1 MGVLRKKIDGAAAA
15 KPLDVEEAELCWQ
28 GFQQEMLE
36 ALETLIEPLMWK
48 SNGLSV
54 KQLDP
59 KTLIKSFPKNGLF
72 VTWGETDRETQNLIL
87 LNIKLAGLVSRFGF
101 QGEIT
106 DLKKL
111 DKHPISKFDI
121 MLLEDILRQASAMLN
136 PDTSIVRKDYTEFS
150 EVPFAPDCLN
160 WVRLDFNYSVSLGPK
175 SEALDL
181 SFTMLI
187 SQADFDAHIKRGP
200 KIDIVSETLDFDET
214 AETLTRHIDKSI
226 TSLRAVLESCEMTVA
241 DCTRLSIGQIIPL
254 PGVSLQA
261 LSIEA
266 ELKDNRI
273 CIARGAMGIHKTR
286 RAVQLVEDIS
296 PSFIDEGLASVLD

>member
-1 MGVLRKKIDGAAAA
+1 
-15 KPLDVEEAELCWQ
+15 
-28 GFQQEMLE
+28 
-36 ALETLIEPLMWK
+36 
-48 SNGLSV
+48 
-54 KQLDP
+54 
-59 KTLIKSFPKNGLF
+59 
-72 VTWGETDRETQNLIL
+72 
-87 LNIKLAGLVSRFGF
+87 
-101 QGEIT
+101 
-106 DLKKL
+106 
-111 DKHPISKFDI
+111 
-121 MLLEDILRQASAMLN
+121 
-136 PDTSIVRKDYTEFS
+136 
-150 EVPFAPDCLN
+150 
-160 WVRLDFNYSVSLGPK
+160 LDFNYSVSLGPK
-175 SEALDL
+175 SDALDL

-187 SQADFDAHIKRGP
+187 PQADFDAHIKRGP

-261 LSIEA
+261 LNIEA